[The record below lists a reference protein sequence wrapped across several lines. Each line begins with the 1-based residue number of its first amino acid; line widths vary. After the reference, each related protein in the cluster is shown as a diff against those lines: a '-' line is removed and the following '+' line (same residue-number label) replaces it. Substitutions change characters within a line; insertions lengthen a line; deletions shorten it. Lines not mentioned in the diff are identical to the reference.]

1 MFLLYKVGWQ
11 KEKNMKRDTKEI
23 PKYYQPYKNTKSI
36 ATKVV
41 ARKPVVA

>member
-1 MFLLYKVGWQ
+1 
-11 KEKNMKRDTKEI
+11 MKRDTKEI